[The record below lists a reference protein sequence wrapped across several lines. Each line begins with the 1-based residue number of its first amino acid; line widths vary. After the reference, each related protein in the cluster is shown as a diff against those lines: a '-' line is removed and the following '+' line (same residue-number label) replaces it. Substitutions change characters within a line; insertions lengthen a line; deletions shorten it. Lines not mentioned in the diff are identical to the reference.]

1 MPLLIKILIY
11 GNNNRIME
19 TISSFISF
27 IANVKIGQFYP
38 LAVAISSCVSSIAT
52 LILSIFIKKLRNYD
66 KTLLIVLTIISYLT
80 CAFKIY
86 CDVLKGKPINTEI
99 ICFSIFLC
107 AVSFSLLSIS
117 VLLSNLK
124 KMGKYT
130 NNQLI
135 DIFPNVNEPFKY
147 SNTLEGELFKTPFKR
162 IEYLKTDKMFSD
174 LADNNFGINYSQ
186 ILQFIAELK
195 DKDLN
200 EVEKEQL
207 SNLEC
212 DVVKFAHVKS
222 SDFERYEFSNKL
234 SNLFKLMS
242 KYA

>member
-1 MPLLIKILIY
+1 
-11 GNNNRIME
+11 
-19 TISSFISF
+19 
-27 IANVKIGQFYP
+27 
-38 LAVAISSCVSSIAT
+38 
-52 LILSIFIKKLRNYD
+52 
-66 KTLLIVLTIISYLT
+66 
-80 CAFKIY
+80 
-86 CDVLKGKPINTEI
+86 
-99 ICFSIFLC
+99 
-107 AVSFSLLSIS
+107 
-117 VLLSNLK
+117 
-124 KMGKYT
+124 
-130 NNQLI
+130 
-135 DIFPNVNEPFKY
+135 
-147 SNTLEGELFKTPFKR
+147 
-162 IEYLKTDKMFSD
+162 MFSD